1 MIGMRGG
8 SFATIIKSLVPQAQG
23 KKPTTETQTQAP
35 MSSGSLFRLLIG
47 NAGVNV
53 PNMQRPSLAKS
64 AFQETKK
71 SAPQDL
77 KASTLSRGIKTAVGS
92 AANRLK
98 LGGGNAS
105 LATGYSGNVSL

>member
-1 MIGMRGG
+1 MRGG

-35 MSSGSLFRLLIG
+35 SSFFRLLIG

-77 KASTLSRGIKTAVGS
+77 KASPLSRGIKTAVGS

>member
-1 MIGMRGG
+1 MRGG

-35 MSSGSLFRLLIG
+35 SSFFRLLIG

-53 PNMQRPSLAKS
+53 PNMQRPSLARS

-77 KASTLSRGIKTAVGS
+77 KASPLSRGIKTAVGS

>member
-1 MIGMRGG
+1 MRGG

-35 MSSGSLFRLLIG
+35 SSFFRLLIG

-98 LGGGNAS
+98 LGGGGAS

>member
-1 MIGMRGG
+1 MRGG
-8 SFATIIKSLVPQAQG
+8 SFATIVKSLVPQAQG

-35 MSSGSLFRLLIG
+35 SSLFRLLIG
-47 NAGVNV
+47 NAGVTV

>member
-1 MIGMRGG
+1 MRGG

-23 KKPTTETQTQAP
+23 KKPTTESGTSTQTQAP
-35 MSSGSLFRLLIG
+35 SSFFRLLIG

-53 PNMQRPSLAKS
+53 PNMQRPSLARS

-77 KASTLSRGIKTAVGS
+77 KASPLSRGIKTAVGS

>member
-8 SFATIIKSLVPQAQG
+8 SFATIVKSLVPQAQG

-35 MSSGSLFRLLIG
+35 SSLFRLLIG

-53 PNMQRPSLAKS
+53 PNMQRPSLARS

-77 KASTLSRGIKTAVGS
+77 KASPLSRGIKTAVGS

>member
-1 MIGMRGG
+1 MGGG
-8 SFATIIKSLVPQAQG
+8 SFARIVKSLVPQAQG

-35 MSSGSLFRLLIG
+35 SSFFRLMIG
-47 NAGVNV
+47 NAAANV

-77 KASTLSRGIKTAVGS
+77 KASPLSRGIKTAVGS
-92 AANRLK
+92 AANKLK